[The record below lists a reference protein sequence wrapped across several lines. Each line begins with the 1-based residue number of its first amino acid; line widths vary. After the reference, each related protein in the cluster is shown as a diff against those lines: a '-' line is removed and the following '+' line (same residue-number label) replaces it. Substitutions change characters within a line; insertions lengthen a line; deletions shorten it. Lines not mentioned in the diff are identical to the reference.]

1 MFYRGD
7 IIKKAVIIALI
18 FCNLP
23 LLSQSIQKYL
33 DSSTYYL
40 NAKRPDRVLYFN
52 QLADSMANAAVIDD
66 FQTFRMPAGVCMTD
80 LATVTYEVSD
90 LDAIAGL
97 EGTVVV
103 FINPKGK
110 LDRLW

>member
-66 FQTFRMPAGVCMTD
+66 FQTLYDIQYNSIVC
-80 LATVTYEVSD
+80 
-90 LDAIAGL
+90 I
-97 EGTVVV
+97 
-103 FINPKGK
+103 
-110 LDRLW
+110 